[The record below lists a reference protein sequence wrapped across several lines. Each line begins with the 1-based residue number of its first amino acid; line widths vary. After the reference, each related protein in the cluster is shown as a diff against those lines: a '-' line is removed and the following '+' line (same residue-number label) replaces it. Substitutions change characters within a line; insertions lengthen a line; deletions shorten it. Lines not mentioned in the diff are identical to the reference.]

1 MPAGD
6 SPGSWKGAGDRSKQR
21 QWWEYGL
28 EDIPV
33 NASTITAPFVPP
45 VATGGGGN
53 PLLQGQPGDWRY
65 TGTYP
70 EGAGTYQYN
79 YDPVTGQY
87 TYNTPGVNER
97 GQPYGAYG
105 ADYYENMPIPRPQYV
120 AGGPSGGSTAYY
132 TGQRGETNQTLY
144 AKAVNKRGLMPGYH
158 GAFMGELKAYQSGD
172 KTWDQLSPWARK
184 LILQG
189 QHHFGQTPSGPH
201 NPPPTVPPHTPPG
214 TGGGTTGVGGPMV
227 TWRP

>member
-6 SPGSWKGAGDRSKQR
+6 SPGSWKGKTNRADIYMRNRYYVPGV
-21 QWWEYGL
+21 
-28 EDIPV
+28 EDIAPAPV
-33 NASTITAPFVPP
+33 IAPGSIDE
-45 VATGGGGN
+45 ARNLLLGG
-53 PLLQGQPGDWRY
+53 GDWRY
-65 TGTYP
+65 TGAYP

-132 TGQRGETNQTLY
+132 TGRRGETNQTLY

-172 KTWDQLSPWARK
+172 KTWDQLSPWVRM

-214 TGGGTTGVGGPMV
+214 TGGGGTTGVGGPMV